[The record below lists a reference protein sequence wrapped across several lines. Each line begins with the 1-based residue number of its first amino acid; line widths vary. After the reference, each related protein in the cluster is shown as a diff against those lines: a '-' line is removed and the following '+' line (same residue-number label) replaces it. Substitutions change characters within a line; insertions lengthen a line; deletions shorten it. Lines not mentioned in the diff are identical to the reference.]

1 MPVGTDGGV
10 WESGARWTTG
20 RGGWVRSVI
29 CTLPHRFS
37 ALLGFSLSQ
46 WKVGNCLQHRALIW
60 KLFHQMYC
68 KIKKKEKKKLHG
80 WIDNPPEEK
89 KGIGRLRRLHRVNHQ
104 MTSTL
109 KTHIHRKNN
118 KGAACSLAFM
128 EFSLCPLSS
137 HSHVYTYR
145 NLCQQTQVINP
156 ADKMWNFKG
165 GGRCWT
171 VSGVYDCY

>member
-1 MPVGTDGGV
+1 
-10 WESGARWTTG
+10 
-20 RGGWVRSVI
+20 
-29 CTLPHRFS
+29 
-37 ALLGFSLSQ
+37 
-46 WKVGNCLQHRALIW
+46 
-60 KLFHQMYC
+60 
-68 KIKKKEKKKLHG
+68 
-80 WIDNPPEEK
+80 
-89 KGIGRLRRLHRVNHQ
+89 

-165 GGRCWT
+165 GGD
-171 VSGVYDCY
+171 GVGLCLAFTIVIKVGNT